1 MKPGFEWVEVTGIE
15 QLAEDT
21 YVLGYNRPDTAEVIR
36 AGQFCMI
43 SPRPGTSSVF
53 LPRPFSYYRTDGDG
67 GIEIL
72 FRTFGK
78 ATRWMAGLRPG
89 ESIGEFGPLGN
100 SFTYPATARRAILVG
115 GGIGLPPMV
124 MLAGELAARGL
135 EVELIYGELTGAR
148 LVELSGILPSGVNV
162 HIATE
167 DGQAGHR
174 GLVTEIFAPMFSKC
188 DNPPA
193 VYSCGP
199 NQMMAALAAMISPER
214 VELFQASCEEY
225 MACGRGICQGC
236 VIPVWNGDETVYL
249 RCCTEG
255 PVFNGF
261 EVAWT
266 LT

>member
-1 MKPGFEWVEVTGIE
+1 LKPDFQWVEVTGIE
-15 QLAEDT
+15 HLAEDT
-21 YVLGYNRPDTAEVIR
+21 YALSYNRPDIASHIG
-36 AGQFCMI
+36 AGQFCMV
-43 SPRPGTSSVF
+43 SPRPGTSNVF
-53 LPRPFSYYRTDGDG
+53 LPRPFSYYKADSSGK
-67 GIEIL
+67 IELL

-89 ESIGEFGPLGN
+89 DSIGEFGPLGN
-100 SFTYPATARRAILVG
+100 AFTLPENARRAILVG

-124 MLAGELAARGL
+124 MLAGALAAEGI
-135 EVELIYGELTGAR
+135 EVDLVYGEMTGAR
-148 LVELSGILPSGVNV
+148 VVDLKQVVPGGVRV
-162 HIATE
+162 HVATE
-167 DGQAGHR
+167 DGAVGHC

-188 DNPPA
+188 TEPPA

-199 NQMMAALAAMISPER
+199 NQMMASLAAMIKPEK
-214 VELFQASCEEY
+214 VALFQTSCEEY
-225 MACGRGICQGC
+225 MACGNGICQGC
-236 VIPVWNGDETVYL
+236 VIPVWSGDETVYL